1 MRAIFGGFFF
11 ASEGAPMSSLLEI
24 VWHGRGGQGAKTAAT
39 VVAEAAVREGKYSQG
54 FPEYGPERM
63 GAPMRGF
70 TRISDAPIRRHCAVT
85 EPQVV
90 VVLDPT
96 LLDVIDVGDGWGADR
111 TIVINSSDDP
121 ATLREKHQ
129 LKGGRLFTVDATRIS
144 LDELKRPIPNVPM
157 IGALLRATGI
167 LNLGTVLEEL
177 KEKFGKKFA
186 DAVVKGNL
194 RAIDRA
200 YREVR
205 EE

>member
-1 MRAIFGGFFF
+1 
-11 ASEGAPMSSLLEI
+11 MSNLLEI

-70 TRISDAPIRRHCAVT
+70 TRISDGPIRRHCAVAD
-85 EPQVV
+85 PQII

-96 LLDVIDVGDGWGADR
+96 LLEVIDLTDGSTKDR
-111 TIVINSSDDP
+111 VMVVNTPLEP
-121 ATLREKHQ
+121 AALRDE
-129 LKGGRLFTVDATRIS
+129 LGVKGGRLYTVDATGIS

-157 IGALLRATGI
+157 IGALLKATGI
-167 LNLGTVLEEL
+167 LKLETVFDEL
-177 KEKFGKKFA
+177 REKFGKKFA
-186 DAVVKGNL
+186 DSVVQGNL
-194 RAIDRA
+194 RAVERA
-200 YREVR
+200 YKEVR

>member
-1 MRAIFGGFFF
+1 M
-11 ASEGAPMSSLLEI
+11 PKLLEI

-39 VVAEAAVREGKYSQG
+39 VVAEAAVREGKFSQG

-70 TRISDAPIRRHCAVT
+70 TRISDGPIRRHCAVADP
-85 EPQVV
+85 EIV

-96 LLDVIDVGDGWGADR
+96 LLDVVGLRAGSADGQ
-111 TIVINSSDDP
+111 TIVVNTP
-121 ATLREKHQ
+121 AEPAQLRKNLG
-129 LKGGRLFTVDATRIS
+129 LKGGKLFTVDATGIS

-157 IGALLRATGI
+157 IGALLKATGI
-167 LNLGTVLEEL
+167 LKLETVLEEL
-177 KEKFGKKFA
+177 QEKFQKKFA

-194 RAIDRA
+194 RAIERA

-205 EE
+205 GE

>member
-1 MRAIFGGFFF
+1 M
-11 ASEGAPMSSLLEI
+11 PSLMEI

-90 VVLDPT
+90 VILDPT
-96 LLDVIDVGDGWGADR
+96 LLDVIDVGDGWGADS
-111 TIVINSSDDP
+111 TIVVNSPDDP
-121 ATLREKHQ
+121 ATLRDKQH

-167 LNLGTVLEEL
+167 LNLDTVLQEL

-186 DAVVKGNL
+186 DAIVKGNL

>member
-1 MRAIFGGFFF
+1 M
-11 ASEGAPMSSLLEI
+11 PKLLEI

-70 TRISDAPIRRHCAVT
+70 TRISDAPIRRHCAVAQ
-85 EPQVV
+85 PDIV

-96 LLDVIDVGDGWGADR
+96 LLDVIGLKGTSSQGQTV
-111 TIVINSSDDP
+111 IVNTP
-121 ATLREKHQ
+121 TEPKQLRKKLG
-129 LKGGRLFTVDATRIS
+129 LKGGQLFTVDATTIS

-157 IGALLRATGI
+157 IGALLKATGI
-167 LNLGTVLEEL
+167 LKVETVLEEL
-177 KEKFGKKFA
+177 REKFGKKFT
-186 DAVVKGNL
+186 DSVVEGNL
-194 RAIDRA
+194 RAIERA

>member
-1 MRAIFGGFFF
+1 M
-11 ASEGAPMSSLLEI
+11 PNLLEI

-39 VVAEAAVREGKYSQG
+39 VVAEAAVREGKFSQG

-70 TRISDAPIRRHCAVT
+70 TRISDAPIRRHCAIAD
-85 EPQVV
+85 PQIV

-96 LLDVIDVGDGWGADR
+96 LLDVIG
-111 TIVINSSDDP
+111 
-121 ATLREKHQ
+121 LRGGSAEAQTVVVNTPTEPGQLRKH
-129 LKGGRLFTVDATRIS
+129 LGLEGGRLFTVDATRIS

-157 IGALLRATGI
+157 IGALLKATGI
-167 LNLGTVLEEL
+167 LKMETVFEEL
-177 KEKFGKKFA
+177 REKFAKKFA
-186 DAVVKGNL
+186 DTVVEGNL
-194 RAIDRA
+194 RAIERA

>member
-1 MRAIFGGFFF
+1 M
-11 ASEGAPMSSLLEI
+11 PKLLEI

-39 VVAEAAVREGKYSQG
+39 VVAEAAVREGKFSQG

-70 TRISDAPIRRHCAVT
+70 TRISDGPIRRHCAVADP
-85 EPQVV
+85 EIV

-96 LLDVIDVGDGWGADR
+96 LLDVVGLRGGSADGQ
-111 TIVINSSDDP
+111 TIVVNTP
-121 ATLREKHQ
+121 AEPAQLRKNLG
-129 LKGGRLFTVDATRIS
+129 LKGGKLFTVDATGIS

-157 IGALLRATGI
+157 IGALLKATGI
-167 LNLGTVLEEL
+167 LKLETVLEEL
-177 KEKFGKKFA
+177 QEKFQKKFA

-194 RAIDRA
+194 RAIERA